1 MDVLSKKERE
11 NGKKSKLWKYYL
23 LLAII
28 IQITFSTADSNG
40 LFRTMAF
47 SSYKILYGI
56 MLVVVNGLF
65 WLAMYTGRKIVDA
78 TAHKWLHLFLT
89 VWTIL
94 APPSILYALIRLI
107 LS

>member
-1 MDVLSKKERE
+1 MSYLKRRERME
-11 NGKKSKLWKYYL
+11 KKSKLWKYYL

-28 IQITFSTADSNG
+28 IQITFSTADSKG

-89 VWTIL
+89 VGTIL